1 MVTFG
6 IVSLFQA
13 WILPGFLFLLFFK
26 KIKIFDAIVLS
37 IPLSLVLNYILVYNL
52 VLLKIYN
59 QNFLIVIILIELIL
73 IILLLIKNYNFK
85 RLLNEIDNFFSFK
98 KNFKTINVELSLINI
113 IVLLL
118 FIIYSFYA
126 LNNLGQPVHD
136 GDPLDMWN
144 SWALSWSK
152 NEIPLGVEYP
162 QAVPILYSISYVLI
176 SNYEVEYFTSA
187 VCLIYPIWIFV
198 TFFRLIYLFPEKKLL
213 IKMTLV
219 ITTFFLLSILRNY
232 TLFIGFSDPILVSVT
247 LSSCFIFL
255 FFFLQ
260 IKTTT

>member
-85 RLLNEIDNFFSFK
+85 KLLNEIDNFFSFK
-98 KNFKTINVELSLINI
+98 KKF
-113 IVLLL
+113 
-118 FIIYSFYA
+118 
-126 LNNLGQPVHD
+126 
-136 GDPLDMWN
+136 
-144 SWALSWSK
+144 
-152 NEIPLGVEYP
+152 
-162 QAVPILYSISYVLI
+162 
-176 SNYEVEYFTSA
+176 
-187 VCLIYPIWIFV
+187 
-198 TFFRLIYLFPEKKLL
+198 
-213 IKMTLV
+213 
-219 ITTFFLLSILRNY
+219 
-232 TLFIGFSDPILVSVT
+232 
-247 LSSCFIFL
+247 
-255 FFFLQ
+255 
-260 IKTTT
+260 